1 MITPED
7 KDRIVRFK
15 QALNKGSRVSGRE
28 VTEVYNR
35 VFNDRKPSTNCSS
48 CIRQRIGK
56 LFNQLTKENKDDK

>member
-1 MITPED
+1 MITSED
-7 KDRIVRFK
+7 KDRIVIFK
-15 QALNKGSRVSGRE
+15 QALDKGSRVSGRE

>member
-7 KDRIVRFK
+7 KDKIVRFK
-15 QALNKGSRVSGRE
+15 QALDKGSRVSGRE

-56 LFNQLTKENKDDK
+56 LFNQLTKENAS

>member
-1 MITPED
+1 MITPDD

-15 QALNKGSRVSGRE
+15 QALDKGSRVSGRE

-35 VFNDRKPSTNCSS
+35 VFNERKPSTNCSS

-56 LFNQLTKENKDDK
+56 LFSQLTKENKDDK

>member
-15 QALNKGSRVSGRE
+15 QALDKGSRVSGRE

-35 VFNDRKPSTNCSS
+35 VFNERKPSTNCSS

-56 LFNQLTKENKDDK
+56 LFNQLTKENAS

>member
-15 QALNKGSRVSGRE
+15 QALDKGSRVSGRE

-35 VFNDRKPSTNCSS
+35 VFNERKPSTNCSS

>member
-15 QALNKGSRVSGRE
+15 QALDKGSRVSGRE

>member
-7 KDRIVRFK
+7 KERIVIFK
-15 QALNKGSRVSGRE
+15 QALDKGSRVSGSE

-35 VFNDRKPSTNCSS
+35 VFNERKPSTNCSS

>member
-7 KDRIVRFK
+7 KDKIVRFK
-15 QALNKGSRVSGRE
+15 QALDKGSRVSGRE

-35 VFNDRKPSTNCSS
+35 VFNERKPSTNCSS